1 VQIGSED
8 VHKVAEFDEIR
19 EDYKESEN
27 DEKSSSLEG
36 SVRFVEEEEEEEKT
50 DPRLHRKKRQLLYP
64 TLFSTGEIFS
74 TRRSRRRRRLAYPY
88 LYSYYNYPYYNYPYY
103 SYQYPYAPFYH
114 PGVLTGFP
122 TTTTNV
128 RESAAAATTT
138 NCGCTATDINCL
150 TTCYYNQY
158 LQGLGVEG

>member
-1 VQIGSED
+1 MKNPAPWRAQLG
-8 VHKVAEFDEIR
+8 
-19 EDYKESEN
+19 
-27 DEKSSSLEG
+27 L
-36 SVRFVEEEEEEEKT
+36 
-50 DPRLHRKKRQLLYP
+50 LKKRKRRKRRTRDCTGRNASYSIQHYSLPGKSFPPGEAGAGAGQGTRTPYP
-64 TLFSTGEIFS
+64 SYLNYISLGPF
-74 TRRSRRRRRLAYPY
+74 RLAYPY

-158 LQGLGVEG
+158 LRGLG